1 MNNPLFSVIV
11 PTFNRPDI
19 LQRTLEYIEAQQCK
33 FPFEVIVVDDHPE
46 NVLPGLGFGKG
57 KRQNWKLIRNG
68 VNLGRAATRNR
79 GIKEASGQYILFI
92 DDDIW
97 AEPQLLQSH
106 YDRQQEIGGGV
117 VVGAVPVHA
126 DIPRDPVNEHYRG
139 RMERLH
145 AQMQA
150 KAADLPYNFFFTGNV
165 SAPKAEIVKAGLFDE
180 SFKSYSCEDT
190 ELGYRLK
197 SSGLRFV
204 HEPKAVGWHYNIET
218 LGSYLLKSENWGK
231 SAFVFAGI
239 HPELS
244 EEISVAG
251 LLSPGNTKYQ
261 GLLTKPIMTFICCLC
276 NVLQII
282 GFNKAVFKMLDHTG
296 NMYYAYG
303 MKQAKDNQRLKDK
316 I

>member
-11 PTFNRPDI
+11 PTFNRPVI
-19 LQRTLEYIEAQQCK
+19 LQRTLEYLEAQQCN
-33 FPFEVIVVDDHPE
+33 FPFEVIVVDDHPV
-46 NVLPGLGFGKG
+46 NVLPDLGFGKG
-57 KRQNWKLIRNG
+57 NRQNWKLIRNG
-68 VNLGRAATRNR
+68 VNQGRAATRNR

-97 AEPQLLQSH
+97 AEPQLLQAH
-106 YDRQQEIGGGV
+106 YDRQKEIGGGV

-139 RMERLH
+139 RMARLH

-165 SAPKAEIVKAGLFDE
+165 SAPRAEIVKAGMFDE
-180 SFKSYSCEDT
+180 SFKTYSCEDT

-204 HEPKAVGWHYNIET
+204 HEPKAVGWHYNNET
-218 LGSYLLKSENWGK
+218 LDSYLLKSENWGK
-231 SAFVFAGI
+231 SACVFAGL
-239 HPELS
+239 HSEVS

-251 LLSPGNTKYQ
+251 LLAPGNTKYQ
-261 GLLTKPIMTFICCLC
+261 ILLNHPVLFFSRFLC
-276 NVLQII
+276 YLQIKLGLNSSALRAI
-282 GFNKAVFKMLDHTG
+282 DQACLLH
-296 NMYYAYG
+296 YAYG
-303 MKQAKDNQRLKDK
+303 LKRVFNKGKQSQ
-316 I
+316 